1 MTARTARCLCRTA
14 LGLAF
19 AALASLALA
28 AQAEESWPRQ
38 VDNFNGPL
46 RLEHPPQRIV
56 STSVTLT
63 GSLLAIDAPVI
74 ASGATA
80 PNNRFADGQGYF
92 RQWGEVAAQRQVKR
106 LYIGEANAEAVA
118 AQAPDLIVVS
128 ASGADSAL
136 ALYEQFS
143 SIAPTLVIN
152 YDDHSWE
159 EVVQQLGRATGHEAQ
174 AAQRIEDV
182 AARVTALKGRLQLP
196 AQPVSAFVYNAPAR
210 QANLWT
216 AASAQGRLLQS
227 LGFTLAQPPAD
238 LPALASMGK
247 RKDILQLGGE
257 HLAAGL
263 TGQTWLLFA
272 GETADAEAVKANA
285 LLAHLPAV
293 REQRVYALGADT
305 FRLDYYS
312 AGHLLDRLEA
322 QFAAH

>member
-1 MTARTARCLCRTA
+1 MIASTARRLRRTA
-14 LGLAF
+14 CA
-19 AALASLALA
+19 LALA
-28 AQAEESWPRQ
+28 AMAGISLPALAEQGWPREIS
-38 VDNFNGPL
+38 NFNGPL
-46 RLEHPPQRIV
+46 KLDHAPQRIV

-63 GSLLAIDAPVI
+63 GSLLAIDAPVVG
-74 ASGATA
+74 SGATA
-80 PNNRFADGQGYF
+80 PNNRFADSQGFF
-92 RQWGEVAAQRQVKR
+92 RQWGDIAAQRKVQR

-143 SIAPTLVIN
+143 AIAPTLVVN

-159 EVVQQLGRATGHEAQ
+159 EVVQALGQATGHEAQ
-174 AAQRIEDV
+174 ASQRIQAFEARV
-182 AARVTALKGRLQLP
+182 AALKPKLRLP
-196 AQPVSAFVYNAPAR
+196 PQPVSAFVYNAPAR

-227 LGFTLAQPPAD
+227 LGFSLAQPPAD

-247 RKDILQLGGE
+247 RKDIMQLGGE
-257 HLAAGL
+257 HLTGGL
-263 TGQTWLLFA
+263 TGQSWLLFA
-272 GETADAEAVKANA
+272 GDAPDAEAVKANT
-285 LLAHLPAV
+285 LLGHLPAV
-293 REQRVYALGADT
+293 RGNQVYALGSDT

-322 QFAAH
+322 LFTAP